1 MNSIQ
6 IHYIYTTNNNFLNL
20 FFDTKYQYEIA
31 SDVASLEQFFDIKC
45 EEVIYNDSLLGHSVK
60 YRLNKAY
67 KVYELEYIQ
76 TEIGNRTL
84 LHIHLLFELNP
95 VDEQTVKV
103 ECVTKNTDISK
114 LFIVA
119 FFVILFFGLV
129 IYFFNYKKAI
139 DFKDLSFFTLKI
151 IAAFIASVSYIFL
164 QIKWDK
170 FAHKEILERFIKEFD
185 K

>member
-1 MNSIQ
+1 M
-6 IHYIYTTNNNFLNL
+6 NL
-20 FFDTKYQYEIA
+20 FFDTKYSYEIA
-31 SDVASLEQFFDIKC
+31 ADVASLEHFFDKKC
-45 EEVIYNDSLLGHSVK
+45 EEDIKNDSLLGHSVK

-84 LHIHLLFELNP
+84 LHIHLLFELKP

-103 ECVTKNTDISK
+103 ECVTKNTDVSK

-119 FFVILFFGLV
+119 FFVILFFGSV
-129 IYFFNYKKAI
+129 IYFFNYQKAI
-139 DFKDLSFFTLKI
+139 DFKVVSIFTLKI
-151 IAAFIASVSYIFL
+151 LAALLASVGYIFL

-170 FAHKEILERFIKEFD
+170 FAHKEILGKFIKEFETQ
-185 K
+185 KAN

>member
-1 MNSIQ
+1 
-6 IHYIYTTNNNFLNL
+6 
-20 FFDTKYQYEIA
+20 
-31 SDVASLEQFFDIKC
+31 
-45 EEVIYNDSLLGHSVK
+45 
-60 YRLNKAY
+60 
-67 KVYELEYIQ
+67 VYELEYIQ
-76 TEIGNRTL
+76 AEILSRTL
-84 LHIHLLFELNP
+84 LHIHLLFELKQ

-119 FFVILFFGLV
+119 FFVILFFGSV

-151 IAAFIASVSYIFL
+151 IAAIIASVSYMFL

-170 FAHKEILERFIKEFD
+170 FAHKEILERFIKEFE
-185 K
+185 KQSAN